1 MDTFNEDPKP
11 GRLVL
16 PLVLIGMIA
25 TTYTFI
31 NRVATNNDLEIEPS
45 VEQVVVE
52 PDEEPVSEDTT
63 TTTTTTLPG
72 EVVTYLEEISSEK
85 IQSIDLA
92 TKVLEANDKWDNE
105 DTTYQEAKDEFANFI
120 NDAQQFVETVSEPG
134 PPSTFAGLVKSHE
147 ELKSLADLIFA
158 DTEEL
163 LEGLTSSDT
172 GERRSADINSFN
184 NEKFKIQDLESFDPS
199 NVDVSIFSA
208 GSSVAKKYAQS
219 FIDSGGY
226 VIDLSSEFRYDDDK
240 LLIIPE
246 VNGNLISNLNKP
258 SIIANPNCS
267 TSQLLMILQPIHKKF
282 EIEFVNIA
290 TYQALS
296 RTGKAWLL

>member
-31 NRVATNNDLEIEPS
+31 NRVTTNNNLEIEPS

-52 PDEEPVSEDTT
+52 PEEEPVSEDTT
-63 TTTTTTLPG
+63 TTTTTTLPS

-105 DTTYQEAKDEFANFI
+105 EISYPEAKDEFAEFI
-120 NDAQQFVETVSEPG
+120 QDANQFVETVSEPG

-147 ELKSLADLIFA
+147 ELKSLAELIFL

-172 GERRSADINSFN
+172 GERRASALDSFN
-184 NEKFKIQDLESFDPS
+184 NNINLFQEKIDE
-199 NVDVSIFSA
+199 I
-208 GSSVAKKYAQS
+208 VA
-219 FIDSGGY
+219 INTSG
-226 VIDLSSEFRYDDDK
+226 
-240 LLIIPE
+240 
-246 VNGNLISNLNKP
+246 
-258 SIIANPNCS
+258 
-267 TSQLLMILQPIHKKF
+267 
-282 EIEFVNIA
+282 
-290 TYQALS
+290 
-296 RTGKAWLL
+296 

>member
-31 NRVATNNDLEIEPS
+31 NRVTTNNNLEIEPS

-52 PDEEPVSEDTT
+52 PEKEPVSEDTT

-105 DTTYQEAKDEFANFI
+105 EISYQEAKDEFAEFI
-120 NDAQQFVETVSEPG
+120 QDANQFVETVSEPG

-147 ELKSLADLIFA
+147 ELKSLAELIFS

-172 GERRSADINSFN
+172 GERRSSALDSFN
-184 NEKFKIQDLESFDPS
+184 NNINLFQEKIDE
-199 NVDVSIFSA
+199 I
-208 GSSVAKKYAQS
+208 VA
-219 FIDSGGY
+219 INTSG
-226 VIDLSSEFRYDDDK
+226 
-240 LLIIPE
+240 
-246 VNGNLISNLNKP
+246 
-258 SIIANPNCS
+258 
-267 TSQLLMILQPIHKKF
+267 
-282 EIEFVNIA
+282 
-290 TYQALS
+290 
-296 RTGKAWLL
+296 

>member
-31 NRVATNNDLEIEPS
+31 NRVATNNDLQIEPS
-45 VEQVVVE
+45 VEQVIVE
-52 PDEEPVSEDTT
+52 SDEEPISEDTT

-72 EVVTYLEEISSEK
+72 EVVSYLEEISSEK

-105 DTTYQEAKDEFANFI
+105 DITYQEAKDEFANFI
-120 NDAQQFVETVSEPG
+120 EDAQQFVETVSEPG
-134 PPSTFAGLVKSHE
+134 PPTTFAGLVKSHE
-147 ELKSLADLIFA
+147 ELKSLAELIFA

-172 GERRSADINSFN
+172 GERRSAALDSFN
-184 NEKFKIQDLESFDPS
+184 NNINLFQEKIDE
-199 NVDVSIFSA
+199 I
-208 GSSVAKKYAQS
+208 VAVNT
-219 FIDSGGY
+219 SG
-226 VIDLSSEFRYDDDK
+226 
-240 LLIIPE
+240 
-246 VNGNLISNLNKP
+246 
-258 SIIANPNCS
+258 
-267 TSQLLMILQPIHKKF
+267 
-282 EIEFVNIA
+282 
-290 TYQALS
+290 
-296 RTGKAWLL
+296 

>member
-31 NRVATNNDLEIEPS
+31 NRVATNNDLQIEPS
-45 VEQVVVE
+45 VEQVIVE
-52 PDEEPVSEDTT
+52 SDEEPISEDTT

-72 EVVTYLEEISSEK
+72 EVVSYLEEISSEK

-105 DTTYQEAKDEFANFI
+105 DITYQEAKDEFANFI
-120 NDAQQFVETVSEPG
+120 EDAQQFVETVSEPG
-134 PPSTFAGLVKSHE
+134 PPTTFAGLVKSHE
-147 ELKSLADLIFA
+147 ELKSLAELIFA

-172 GERRSADINSFN
+172 GERRSAALDSFN
-184 NEKFKIQDLESFDPS
+184 NNINLFQAK
-199 NVDVSIFSA
+199 VDEI
-208 GSSVAKKYAQS
+208 VA
-219 FIDSGGY
+219 INTSG
-226 VIDLSSEFRYDDDK
+226 
-240 LLIIPE
+240 
-246 VNGNLISNLNKP
+246 
-258 SIIANPNCS
+258 
-267 TSQLLMILQPIHKKF
+267 
-282 EIEFVNIA
+282 
-290 TYQALS
+290 
-296 RTGKAWLL
+296 

>member
-1 MDTFNEDPKP
+1 METFNEDPKP

-45 VEQVVVE
+45 VEQVIVE

-63 TTTTTTLPG
+63 TTTSTTLPQ

-105 DTTYQEAKDEFANFI
+105 DITYQEAKDEFANFI
-120 NDAQQFVETVSEPG
+120 EDAQQFVETVTDPG
-134 PPSTFAGLVKSHE
+134 PPSTFAGLIKSHE
-147 ELKSLADLIFA
+147 ELKSLAELIFV

-172 GERRSADINSFN
+172 GERRSAALDSFN
-184 NEKFKIQDLESFDPS
+184 NNINLFQEKIDE
-199 NVDVSIFSA
+199 I
-208 GSSVAKKYAQS
+208 VA
-219 FIDSGGY
+219 INTSG
-226 VIDLSSEFRYDDDK
+226 
-240 LLIIPE
+240 
-246 VNGNLISNLNKP
+246 
-258 SIIANPNCS
+258 
-267 TSQLLMILQPIHKKF
+267 
-282 EIEFVNIA
+282 
-290 TYQALS
+290 
-296 RTGKAWLL
+296 

>member
-1 MDTFNEDPKP
+1 METFNEDPKP

-31 NRVATNNDLEIEPS
+31 NRVATNNNLDLVQVDEVL
-45 VEQVVVE
+45 VETTAPETVA
-52 PDEEPVSEDTT
+52 EDTT
-63 TTTTTTLPG
+63 TTTTTTLPS

-105 DTTYQEAKDEFANFI
+105 DITYQEAKDEFANFI
-120 NDAQQFVETVSEPG
+120 EDAQQFVETVSEPG

-147 ELKSLADLIFA
+147 ELRLLAELIFA

-172 GERRSADINSFN
+172 GERRSSALDSFN
-184 NEKFKIQDLESFDPS
+184 NNINLFQEKIDE
-199 NVDVSIFSA
+199 I
-208 GSSVAKKYAQS
+208 VA
-219 FIDSGGY
+219 INTSG
-226 VIDLSSEFRYDDDK
+226 
-240 LLIIPE
+240 
-246 VNGNLISNLNKP
+246 
-258 SIIANPNCS
+258 
-267 TSQLLMILQPIHKKF
+267 
-282 EIEFVNIA
+282 
-290 TYQALS
+290 
-296 RTGKAWLL
+296 

>member
-45 VEQVVVE
+45 VEQVIVE
-52 PDEEPVSEDTT
+52 PDDEPISEDTT

-105 DTTYQEAKDEFANFI
+105 DITYQEAKDEFANFI
-120 NDAQQFVETVSEPG
+120 EDAQQFVETVSEPG
-134 PPSTFAGLVKSHE
+134 PPSTFAGLIKSHE
-147 ELKSLADLIFA
+147 ELKSLADLIYA

-172 GERRSADINSFN
+172 GERRSTALDSFN
-184 NEKFKIQDLESFDPS
+184 NNITLFQEK
-199 NVDVSIFSA
+199 VDEI
-208 GSSVAKKYAQS
+208 VA
-219 FIDSGGY
+219 INTSG
-226 VIDLSSEFRYDDDK
+226 
-240 LLIIPE
+240 
-246 VNGNLISNLNKP
+246 
-258 SIIANPNCS
+258 
-267 TSQLLMILQPIHKKF
+267 
-282 EIEFVNIA
+282 
-290 TYQALS
+290 
-296 RTGKAWLL
+296 

>member
-31 NRVATNNDLEIEPS
+31 NRVTTNNNLEIEPS

-52 PDEEPVSEDTT
+52 PEEEPVTEDTT
-63 TTTTTTLPG
+63 TTTTTTLPS

-105 DTTYQEAKDEFANFI
+105 EISYQEAKDEFAEFI
-120 NDAQQFVETVSEPG
+120 QDASQFVQTVSEPG

-147 ELKSLADLIFA
+147 ELKSLAELIFL

-172 GERRSADINSFN
+172 GERRSAALDSFN
-184 NEKFKIQDLESFDPS
+184 NNINLFQDKIDE
-199 NVDVSIFSA
+199 I
-208 GSSVAKKYAQS
+208 VA
-219 FIDSGGY
+219 INTSG
-226 VIDLSSEFRYDDDK
+226 
-240 LLIIPE
+240 
-246 VNGNLISNLNKP
+246 
-258 SIIANPNCS
+258 
-267 TSQLLMILQPIHKKF
+267 
-282 EIEFVNIA
+282 
-290 TYQALS
+290 
-296 RTGKAWLL
+296 